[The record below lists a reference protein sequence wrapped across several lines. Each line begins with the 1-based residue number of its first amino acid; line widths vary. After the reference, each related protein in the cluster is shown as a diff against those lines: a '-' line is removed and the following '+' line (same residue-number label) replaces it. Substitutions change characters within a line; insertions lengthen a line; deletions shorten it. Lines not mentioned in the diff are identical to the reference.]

1 MALEEL
7 KNNKINSDDFSKKV
21 GKYSFLV
28 NKELMEQYNGFTVD
42 FNDGW
47 LSKGFRIIPG
57 VATKGC

>member
-1 MALEEL
+1 MALEEP
-7 KNNKINSDDFSKKV
+7 KNNKDDYTKKI
-21 GKYSFLV
+21 GKYNFLV
-28 NKELMEQYNGFTVD
+28 NKELMEQYNGFTID